1 MGRETINYN
10 GKNYHRH
17 PESERAQHRN
27 YFWRHDKW
35 KESPVA
41 LHRQIYEDVYGSIPP
56 KHHIHHKDGDF
67 SNNSIE
73 NLECIAAGE
82 HRKRHPASE
91 EARIRMAERS
101 KERDPLGEWR
111 RNNPNLAKEHAIQ
124 NGKQSQGLSEW
135 RKNNPELVSEMGR
148 KSSQNLRKWREENPE
163 LAKQI
168 YTENGKRNA
177 EARKEKRNSLQ
188 HNGG

>member
-1 MGRETINYN
+1 MERETINYN

-35 KESPVA
+35 KEPPVA

-91 EARIRMAERS
+91 EARVRMAERS

-111 RNNPNLAKEHAIQ
+111 RNNPTLAKELAIQ
-124 NGKQSQGLSEW
+124 NGKQSQGLNKW
-135 RKNNPELVSEMGR
+135 RETNPEL
-148 KSSQNLRKWREENPE
+148 SSQVYKEAGRRS
-163 LAKQI
+163 
-168 YTENGKRNA
+168 A
-177 EARKEKRNSLQ
+177 EAKKEKRNSLQ
-188 HNGG
+188 PNGS